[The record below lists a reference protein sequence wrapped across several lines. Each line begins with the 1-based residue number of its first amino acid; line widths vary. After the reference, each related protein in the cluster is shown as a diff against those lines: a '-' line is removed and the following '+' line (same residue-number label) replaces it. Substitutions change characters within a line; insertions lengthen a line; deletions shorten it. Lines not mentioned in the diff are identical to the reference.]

1 MTGIRWA
8 AWAIQATQLN
18 FCGERKREREAHDGG
33 EEQKMV
39 KSLRST
45 FHRDTVWLVKQFSV
59 RARILTQKPDK
70 SRTSMI
76 SAKGRLEVF
85 FLAGSTSMGQRLD
98 KQHIT
103 SLCKPPLDWELW
115 LNECLSKNYNVG
127 GKP

>member
-8 AWAIQATQLN
+8 AWATWATQATQLN
-18 FCGERKREREAHDGG
+18 FCGERKREAPDGG
-33 EEQKMV
+33 ADQKMV

-45 FHRDTVWLVKQFSV
+45 FLRDTVWLVKQFSV
-59 RARILTQKPDK
+59 RARILVQKPDK

-85 FLAGSTSMGQRLD
+85 SAGSTSMGQRLD

>member
-1 MTGIRWA
+1 MGSLGNPGNP
-8 AWAIQATQLN
+8 TQLLRRAK
-18 FCGERKREREAHDGG
+18 ERERGPDGG
-33 EEQKMV
+33 AEQKMV

-45 FHRDTVWLVKQFSV
+45 FLRDTVWLVKQFSV
-59 RARILTQKPDK
+59 RARILAQKPDK

-76 SAKGRLEVF
+76 SVKGRLEVF
-85 FLAGSTSMGQRLD
+85 SAGSTSMGQRLD